1 MLDNLPIEISTD
13 ILHRLEVKTLIKC
26 TTLSKS
32 FLSLITS
39 QAFIST
45 HIATKH
51 THFHLLFRY
60 LTLDSKEI
68 YHFDPDDETFSGF
81 QSQGLLVPFL
91 DYTDSCFTVAGCVNG
106 VLCLVNDFRTEGT
119 LIILWN
125 PSIKKFLHV
134 PLPILVYRTYGPY
147 ESVCGFGFDSI
158 SDDYKVVRVVDLD
171 AAYFRTPRVM
181 NPPSQVEVYSLK
193 SGCWR
198 VIGDGPNY
206 SIKRHSSGYIPRF
219 INGSVYWVG
228 YKLFPNKYVIVKFD
242 MSTESFEIIQLPDI
256 LIENESTF
264 TENADLYVQECKGDL
279 SLIMRNYYGDI
290 KTCYGWLMKEVG
302 GVRSW
307 TKMFD
312 FDFAKLRLCGMPR
325 AFAFR
330 KNGEVIMVQ
339 GGGNENVVV
348 STNLVTHGETALREL
363 RVGRFPFYL
372 STYVESMVLFKEG
385 EGIKEQTTP
394 LDLLKRV
401 G

>member
-1 MLDNLPIEISTD
+1 
-13 ILHRLEVKTLIKC
+13 
-26 TTLSKS
+26 
-32 FLSLITS
+32 
-39 QAFIST
+39 
-45 HIATKH
+45 
-51 THFHLLFRY
+51 
-60 LTLDSKEI
+60 
-68 YHFDPDDETFSGF
+68 
-81 QSQGLLVPFL
+81 
-91 DYTDSCFTVAGCVNG
+91 
-106 VLCLVNDFRTEGT
+106 
-119 LIILWN
+119 
-125 PSIKKFLHV
+125 
-134 PLPILVYRTYGPY
+134 
-147 ESVCGFGFDSI
+147 
-158 SDDYKVVRVVDLD
+158 
-171 AAYFRTPRVM
+171 
-181 NPPSQVEVYSLK
+181 
-193 SGCWR
+193 
-198 VIGDGPNY
+198 
-206 SIKRHSSGYIPRF
+206 
-219 INGSVYWVG
+219 
-228 YKLFPNKYVIVKFD
+228 
-242 MSTESFEIIQLPDI
+242 
-256 LIENESTF
+256 
-264 TENADLYVQECKGDL
+264 
-279 SLIMRNYYGDI
+279 MRNYYGDI